1 MYCSSLLLFLEFIT
15 LSNGYMLWN
24 PNRIEY
30 ERFKEA
36 ADEAIAQ
43 EAKVNFAYIFEFFPN
58 PHYPRYPS
66 RRKG

>member
-43 EAKVNFAYIFEFFPN
+43 EAKVNFANIHVAHDLDVFPV
-58 PHYPRYPS
+58 PYPE
-66 RRKG
+66 KD